1 MRPPGQDAVA
11 VTYGSRTIPALPVIC
26 PIRGRKAVIY
36 LCMGWSFLDLR
47 RKSLLRGSVLVLG
60 SLALAFSIS
69 HFPENR
75 RTLLLILP
83 AMVAFAGAFETLRCV
98 QPRWSLYH
106 AGVMFSLYMDVMAI
120 AMILFLLLYPY
131 MPWVTPH

>member
-1 MRPPGQDAVA
+1 MYP
-11 VTYGSRTIPALPVIC
+11 
-26 PIRGRKAVIY
+26 
-36 LCMGWSFLDLR
+36 SFLDLR
-47 RKSLLRGSVLVLG
+47 RKSLLRGYTFVLG
-60 SLALAFSIS
+60 SLAVAFHIA

-83 AMVAFAGAFETLRCV
+83 AIIAFAGILETLRCV
-98 QPRWSLYH
+98 QPRWTLYH

>member
-1 MRPPGQDAVA
+1 M
-11 VTYGSRTIPALPVIC
+11 GS
-26 PIRGRKAVIY
+26 
-36 LCMGWSFLDLR
+36 SFLDLR

-60 SLALAFSIS
+60 ALAVAFSTA

-75 RTLLLILP
+75 RTLLLLLP
-83 AMVAFAGAFETLRCV
+83 AMVAFAGTFETLRCV
-98 QPRWSLYH
+98 QRRWTLYH